1 MTVRRLFLHPLW
13 LFLLLPGYVG
23 WRLLSGL
30 GLGPVG
36 ITAGIVLLIGCC
48 LVIPF
53 SMRTRV
59 LRNRKLADRLAWV
72 GLTAMGFFSSLFV
85 LTLLR
90 DVVLLGAYLFLPGG
104 QARFWVDPSAQ
115 ATLYL
120 SLFVTLAGLIIARRR
135 PGVVEIKIPVVD
147 LPLALHGFSI
157 AQISDVHV
165 GPTIKRDFVEG
176 IVRRVNEL
184 KADMIAV
191 TGDLVDGSVQQLSAH
206 TAPLAGLTARHG
218 AYFVTGN
225 HEYYSGERAWTQ
237 EISRLG
243 LRGLKN
249 EHVVLKHD
257 GASSAIAAVTAYSAH
272 HFDPA
277 QRSDPAA
284 ALRGAPIDAGAKI
297 LLAHQPSSAMAAAN
311 AGFDVQISGHT
322 HGGQFWPWNLFI
334 HFFQPFS
341 GGLHRLKNLWIYVS
355 RGTGYWGPPNR
366 FGVPSEITRIRL
378 VAARPLR
385 RGQAHFRQGELF
397 SFAMLPPR

>member
-1 MTVRRLFLHPLW
+1 MRVRRLLLHPLW
-13 LFLLLPGYVG
+13 LFLSLPGYVG

-30 GLGPVG
+30 SLGPVA
-36 ITAGIVLLIGCC
+36 IAAGIVLLIGCC
-48 LVIPF
+48 LFIPF
-53 SMRTRV
+53 SMRTRA
-59 LRNRKLADRLAWV
+59 LQNRKLADRLAWV
-72 GLTAMGFFSSLFV
+72 GLTAMGFFSSLLV

-90 DVVLLGAYLFLPGG
+90 DGVLLGADLFLSGA
-104 QARFWVDPSAQ
+104 QARLWAEISAQ

-147 LPLALHGFSI
+147 LPHALHGFSI

-165 GPTIKRDFVEG
+165 GPTIKRGFVEG

-225 HEYYSGERAWTQ
+225 HEYYSGERAWTE
-237 EISRLG
+237 EIRRLG
-243 LRGLKN
+243 LRVLKN
-249 EHVVLKHD
+249 EHVVLNHD
-257 GASSAIAAVTAYSAH
+257 GASLILAGVTDYSAH

-284 ALRGAPIDAGAKI
+284 ALRGAPIDAGAKV

-322 HGGQFWPWNLFI
+322 HGGQFWPWNLFV

-341 GGLHRLKNLWIYVS
+341 SGLHRLKNLWIYVS

-378 VAARPLR
+378 VPATP
-385 RGQAHFRQGELF
+385 
-397 SFAMLPPR
+397 

>member
-1 MTVRRLFLHPLW
+1 MRVRRLLLHPLW
-13 LFLLLPGYVG
+13 LFLSLPGYVG

-30 GLGPVG
+30 SLSPVA
-36 ITAGIVLLIGCC
+36 IAAGIVLLIGCC
-48 LVIPF
+48 LFIPF
-53 SMRTRV
+53 SMRTRA
-59 LRNRKLADRLAWV
+59 LQNRKLADRLAWV
-72 GLTAMGFFSSLFV
+72 GLTAMGFFSSLLV

-90 DVVLLGAYLFLPGG
+90 DGVLLGADLFLSGA
-104 QARFWVDPSAQ
+104 QARLWAEISAQ

-147 LPLALHGFSI
+147 LPHALHGFSI

-165 GPTIKRDFVEG
+165 GPTIKRGFVEG

-225 HEYYSGERAWTQ
+225 HEYYSGERAWTE
-237 EISRLG
+237 EIRRLG
-243 LRGLKN
+243 LRVLKN
-249 EHVVLKHD
+249 EHVVLNHD
-257 GASSAIAAVTAYSAH
+257 GASLILAGVTDYSAH

-284 ALRGAPIDAGAKI
+284 ALRGAPIDAGAKV

-322 HGGQFWPWNLFI
+322 HGGQFWPWNLFV

-341 GGLHRLKNLWIYVS
+341 SGLHRLKNLWIYVS

-378 VAARPLR
+378 VPATP
-385 RGQAHFRQGELF
+385 
-397 SFAMLPPR
+397 

>member
-1 MTVRRLFLHPLW
+1 MRVRRPLLHPLW
-13 LFLLLPGYVG
+13 FFLALPAYVG

-30 GLGPVG
+30 SLGPVT
-36 ITAGIVLLIGCC
+36 IAACIVLLIGCC
-48 LVIPF
+48 LFIPF
-53 SMRTRV
+53 SMRTRA
-59 LRNRKLADRLAWV
+59 LQNRELADRLAWV

-90 DVVLLGAYLFLPGG
+90 DLVLLGAYLFLSGEH
-104 QARFWVDPSAQ
+104 ARLWVEPSAQ

-120 SLFVTLAGLIIARRR
+120 SLFVTLAGLVIARRR

-165 GPTIKRDFVEG
+165 GPTIKRGFVEG
-176 IVRRVNEL
+176 VVRRVNEL
-184 KADMIAV
+184 KADLIAV

-225 HEYYSGERAWTQ
+225 HEYYSGERAWTE
-237 EISRLG
+237 EIRRLG
-243 LRGLKN
+243 LRVLKN

-257 GASSAIAAVTAYSAH
+257 GASLILAGVTDYSAH

-284 ALRGAPIDAGAKI
+284 ALRGAPLDAGAKV

-311 AGFDVQISGHT
+311 AGYDVQISGHT
-322 HGGQFWPWNLFI
+322 HGGQFWPWNLFV

-341 GGLHRLKNLWIYVS
+341 SGLHRLKNLWIYVS

-378 VAARPLR
+378 VPAIP
-385 RGQAHFRQGELF
+385 
-397 SFAMLPPR
+397 

>member
-1 MTVRRLFLHPLW
+1 MTMRRLFLHPLW
-13 LFLLLPGYVG
+13 LLLSLPGYVG

-30 GLGPVG
+30 SIGPVG
-36 ITAGIVLLIGCC
+36 TAAGIVLLIGGC
-48 LVIPF
+48 IFAPF
-53 SMRTRV
+53 SMRIRA
-59 LRNRKLADRLAWV
+59 LQNRKLADRLAWV
-72 GLTAMGFFSSLFV
+72 GMTAMGFFSSLFI

-90 DVVLLGAYLFLPGG
+90 DVVLLGAHLLLSSG
-104 QARFWVDPSAQ
+104 QAQLWTKPSALL
-115 ATLYL
+115 TLYL
-120 SLFVTLAGLIIARRR
+120 TFFVTLAGLIIARRR
-135 PGVVEIKIPVVD
+135 PGIVEINIPVVD
-147 LPLALHGFSI
+147 LPHALHGFSI

-165 GPTIKRDFVEG
+165 GPTIKRGFVEG
-176 IVRRVNEL
+176 IVQSVNEL

-225 HEYYSGERAWTQ
+225 HEYYSGERAWTE
-237 EISRLG
+237 EIRRLG
-243 LRGLKN
+243 LRVLKN

-257 GASSAIAAVTAYSAH
+257 GASLVLAGVTDISAH

-284 ALRGAPIDAGAKI
+284 ALRGAPIDAGAKV
-297 LLAHQPSSAMAAAN
+297 LLAHQPSSAAAAAS

-322 HGGQFWPWNLFI
+322 HGGQFWPWNLFV
-334 HFFQPFS
+334 HLFQPFTS
-341 GGLHRLKNLWIYVS
+341 GLHRLKNLWIYVS

-378 VAARPLR
+378 VPAAP
-385 RGQAHFRQGELF
+385 
-397 SFAMLPPR
+397 

>member
-1 MTVRRLFLHPLW
+1 MTVRRLFLNPLW
-13 LFLLLPGYVG
+13 LFLSLPGYVG

-30 GLGPVG
+30 GVG
-36 ITAGIVLLIGCC
+36 AVGMAVGVVLLIGCC
-48 LVIPF
+48 LLIPV
-53 SMRTRV
+53 SMRTRA
-59 LRNRKLADRLAWV
+59 LQNRRLADRLAWV

-90 DVVLLGAYLFLPGG
+90 DVILLCAHFFLSSG
-104 QARFWVDPSAQ
+104 QAQLWIGRSAQ
-115 ATLYL
+115 LTLYL
-120 SLFVTLAGLIIARRR
+120 ALFVTLAGMIIARRR
-135 PGVVEIKIPVVD
+135 PGIVEIRIPVVD

-165 GPTIKRDFVEG
+165 GPTIKRGFVEG

-184 KADMIAV
+184 KVDLIAV
-191 TGDLVDGSVQQLSAH
+191 TGDLVDGSVAQLSAH

-218 AYFVTGN
+218 AFFVTGN
-225 HEYYSGERAWTQ
+225 HEYYSGERAWTE
-237 EISRLG
+237 EIRRLG
-243 LRGLKN
+243 LRVLKN

-257 GASSAIAAVTAYSAH
+257 GASLVLAGVTDWSAH

-284 ALRGAPIDAGAKI
+284 ALHGAPVDAGARV

-322 HGGQFWPWNLFI
+322 HGGQFWPWNLFV

-341 GGLHRLKNLWIYVS
+341 SGLHRLKNLWIYVS

-378 VAARPLR
+378 VAAAP
-385 RGQAHFRQGELF
+385 
-397 SFAMLPPR
+397 

>member
-1 MTVRRLFLHPLW
+1 MSFRRLFQHPLL
-13 LFLLLPGYVG
+13 LFLSLSGYIG

-30 GLGPVG
+30 GVGPAG
-36 ITAGIVLLIGCC
+36 IALGIVLLIGCC
-48 LVIPF
+48 LLIPL

-59 LRNRKLADRLAWV
+59 LQNRKLADRIAWV

-90 DVVLLGAYLFLPGG
+90 DVVLLGARLFLSGG
-104 QARFWVDPSAQ
+104 QVELLIERSAQ

-120 SLFVTLAGLIIARRR
+120 TLFITLAGMIIARRR
-135 PGVVEIKIPVVD
+135 PGIVEIIIPVVD
-147 LPLALHGFSI
+147 LPDALHGFSI

-165 GPTIKRDFVEG
+165 GPTIKRGFVEAV
-176 IVRRVNEL
+176 VRQVNAL

-191 TGDLVDGSVQQLSAH
+191 TGDLVDGSVQQLAAH
-206 TAPLAGLTARHG
+206 TAPLAGLAARHG

-225 HEYYSGERAWTQ
+225 HEYYSGERAWTE
-237 EISRLG
+237 EIGRLG
-243 LRGLKN
+243 LRVLKN
-249 EHVVLKHD
+249 EHVVLRHD
-257 GASSAIAAVTAYSAH
+257 GASLVLAGVTDLSAH
-272 HFDPA
+272 HFDPS

-284 ALRGAPIDAGAKI
+284 ALRGAPSDAGAKI
-297 LLAHQPSSAMAAAN
+297 LLAHQPSSALAAAN

-322 HGGQFWPWNLFI
+322 HGGQFWPWNFFI

-341 GGLHRLKNLWIYVS
+341 SGLHRLKNLWIYVS

-378 VAARPLR
+378 VPAVP
-385 RGQAHFRQGELF
+385 
-397 SFAMLPPR
+397 

>member
-1 MTVRRLFLHPLW
+1 MSFRRLFQHPLL
-13 LFLLLPGYVG
+13 LFLSLSAYIG

-30 GLGPVG
+30 GLGS
-36 ITAGIVLLIGCC
+36 AGIALGIALLIGCC
-48 LVIPF
+48 LIIPL
-53 SMRTRV
+53 SMRTRA
-59 LRNRKLADRLAWV
+59 LRNRRLADRLAWV
-72 GLTAMGFFSSLFV
+72 GLMAMGFFSSLFV

-90 DVVLLGAYLFLPGG
+90 DAVLLGAHLFLSGA
-104 QARFWVDPSAQ
+104 QAQLWTQRSAQ
-115 ATLYL
+115 ATLFVT
-120 SLFVTLAGLIIARRR
+120 LFITLAGLIIARRR
-135 PGVVEIKIPVVD
+135 PGIVEIKIPVAD

-165 GPTIKRDFVEG
+165 GPTIKRGFVEG
-176 IVRRVNEL
+176 VVRQVNAL

-191 TGDLVDGSVQQLSAH
+191 TGDLVDGSVQQLAAH
-206 TAPLAGLTARHG
+206 TAPLAELTARHG

-237 EISRLG
+237 EIGRLG
-243 LRGLKN
+243 LRVLKN
-249 EHVVLKHD
+249 EHVVLQHD
-257 GASSAIAAVTAYSAH
+257 GASLVLAGVTDWSAH

-284 ALRGAPIDAGAKI
+284 ALRGAPTDAGAKV
-297 LLAHQPSSAMAAAN
+297 LLAHQPSSAMAAAK

-341 GGLHRLKNLWIYVS
+341 SGLHRLKNLWIYVS

-378 VAARPLR
+378 VPAAP
-385 RGQAHFRQGELF
+385 
-397 SFAMLPPR
+397 

>member
-1 MTVRRLFLHPLW
+1 MRVRRLLLHPLW
-13 LFLLLPGYVG
+13 LFLSLPGYVG

-30 GLGPVG
+30 SLGPVA
-36 ITAGIVLLIGCC
+36 IAAGIVLLIGSC
-48 LVIPF
+48 LFIPF
-53 SMRTRV
+53 SMRTRA
-59 LRNRKLADRLAWV
+59 LQNRKLADRLAWV
-72 GLTAMGFFSSLFV
+72 GLTAMGFFSSLLV

-90 DVVLLGAYLFLPGG
+90 DGVLLGAYLFLSGA
-104 QARFWVDPSAQ
+104 QARLWAEISAQ
-115 ATLYL
+115 AALYL

-147 LPLALHGFSI
+147 LPHALHGFSI

-165 GPTIKRDFVEG
+165 GPTIKRGFVEG

-225 HEYYSGERAWTQ
+225 HEYYSGERAWTE
-237 EISRLG
+237 EIRRLG
-243 LRGLKN
+243 LRVLKN

-257 GASSAIAAVTAYSAH
+257 GASLILAGVTDYSAH

-284 ALRGAPIDAGAKI
+284 ALRGAPTDAGAKV

-322 HGGQFWPWNLFI
+322 HGGQFWPWNLFV

-341 GGLHRLKNLWIYVS
+341 SGLHRLKNLWIYVS

-378 VAARPLR
+378 VPATP
-385 RGQAHFRQGELF
+385 
-397 SFAMLPPR
+397 

>member
-1 MTVRRLFLHPLW
+1 MRVRRLLLHPLW
-13 LFLLLPGYVG
+13 LFLSLPGYVG

-30 GLGPVG
+30 SLGPVA
-36 ITAGIVLLIGCC
+36 IAAGIVLLIGCC
-48 LVIPF
+48 LFIPF
-53 SMRTRV
+53 SMRTRA
-59 LRNRKLADRLAWV
+59 LQNRKLADRLAWV
-72 GLTAMGFFSSLFV
+72 GLTAMGYFSSLLV

-90 DVVLLGAYLFLPGG
+90 DGVLLGADLFLSGA
-104 QARFWVDPSAQ
+104 QARLWAEISAQ

-147 LPLALHGFSI
+147 LPHALHGFSI

-165 GPTIKRDFVEG
+165 GPTIKRGFVEG

-225 HEYYSGERAWTQ
+225 HEYYSGERAWTE
-237 EISRLG
+237 EIRRLG
-243 LRGLKN
+243 LRVLKN

-257 GASSAIAAVTAYSAH
+257 GASLILAGVTDYSAH

-284 ALRGAPIDAGAKI
+284 ALRGAPIDAGAKV

-322 HGGQFWPWNLFI
+322 HGGQFWPWNLFV

-341 GGLHRLKNLWIYVS
+341 SGLHRLKNLWIYVS

-378 VAARPLR
+378 VPATP
-385 RGQAHFRQGELF
+385 
-397 SFAMLPPR
+397 

>member
-1 MTVRRLFLHPLW
+1 MSVRRLFLHPLW
-13 LFLLLPGYVG
+13 LLVLLPGYVG

-30 GLGPVG
+30 SVGPIGLSV
-36 ITAGIVLLIGCC
+36 GIVLLIGCS
-48 LVIPF
+48 LFVPL
-53 SMRTRV
+53 SMRTRAMQ
-59 LRNRKLADRLAWV
+59 NRRLADRLAWI

-90 DVVLLGAYLFLPGG
+90 DVVLFGVLIFLSGE
-104 QARFWVDPSAQ
+104 QAQLWIAPSAQ

-120 SLFVTLAGLIIARRR
+120 SLFVSLAGMVIARRR
-135 PGVVEIKIPVVD
+135 PGIVEIKIPVVD
-147 LPLALHGFSI
+147 LPHALHGFSI

-165 GPTIKRDFVEG
+165 GPTIKRGFVEG
-176 IVRRVNEL
+176 IVRRTNEL

-191 TGDLVDGSVQQLSAH
+191 TGDLVDGSVQQLSTH
-206 TAPLAGLTARHG
+206 TAPLAGLKARHG

-225 HEYYSGERAWTQ
+225 HEYYSGERAWTE
-237 EISRLG
+237 EIRRLG
-243 LRGLKN
+243 LRVLKN
-249 EHVVLKHD
+249 EHVVLRHD
-257 GASSAIAAVTAYSAH
+257 GALLVLAGVTDYSAH

-284 ALRGAPIDAGAKI
+284 ALHGAPTDAGARV

-322 HGGQFWPWNLFI
+322 HGGQFWPWNLFV
-334 HFFQPFS
+334 HLFEPFS
-341 GGLHRLKNLWIYVS
+341 SGLHRLKNLWIYVS

-378 VAARPLR
+378 VPAAP
-385 RGQAHFRQGELF
+385 
-397 SFAMLPPR
+397 

>member
-1 MTVRRLFLHPLW
+1 MSVRRLLLHPFW
-13 LFLLLPGYVG
+13 LFLSLPGYVG

-30 GLGPVG
+30 NLGPVA
-36 ITAGIVLLIGCC
+36 IAVGIVLLIGCC
-48 LVIPF
+48 LFIPF
-53 SMRTRV
+53 SIRTRA
-59 LRNRKLADRLAWV
+59 LENRKLADRLAWV

-90 DVVLLGAYLFLPGG
+90 DLVLLGAHPFLSGG
-104 QARFWVDPSAQ
+104 QARLWIEPSAQ

-135 PGVVEIKIPVVD
+135 PSVVEIKIPVVD
-147 LPLALHGFSI
+147 LPHALHGFSI

-165 GPTIKRDFVEG
+165 GPTIKRGFVEG
-176 IVRRVNEL
+176 IVRSVNEL

-225 HEYYSGERAWTQ
+225 HEYYSGERAWTE
-237 EISRLG
+237 EIRRLG
-243 LRGLKN
+243 LRVLKN
-249 EHVVLKHD
+249 EHVVLIHD
-257 GASSAIAAVTAYSAH
+257 GASLVLAGVTDISAH

-284 ALRGAPIDAGAKI
+284 ALRGAPIDAGAKV

-322 HGGQFWPWNLFI
+322 HGGQFWPWNLFV
-334 HFFQPFS
+334 HLFQPFTS
-341 GGLHRLKNLWIYVS
+341 GLHRLKNLWIYVS

-378 VAARPLR
+378 VPAGP
-385 RGQAHFRQGELF
+385 
-397 SFAMLPPR
+397 

>member
-1 MTVRRLFLHPLW
+1 MRVRRLLLHPLW
-13 LFLLLPGYVG
+13 LFLSLPGYVG

-30 GLGPVG
+30 SLSPLAIG
-36 ITAGIVLLIGCC
+36 AGIVLLIGCC
-48 LVIPF
+48 LLIPV
-53 SMRTRV
+53 SMRTRA
-59 LRNRKLADRLAWV
+59 LQNRTLADRLAWV

-90 DVVLLGAYLFLPGG
+90 DLVLLGAYLFLSGG
-104 QARFWVDPSAQ
+104 QARLWVEPSAQ

-135 PGVVEIKIPVVD
+135 PDVVEIKIPVVD
-147 LPLALHGFSI
+147 LPHALHGFSI
-157 AQISDVHV
+157 AQISDMHV
-165 GPTIKRDFVEG
+165 GPTIKRGFVEG

-225 HEYYSGERAWTQ
+225 HEYYSGERAWTE
-237 EISRLG
+237 EIRRLG
-243 LRGLKN
+243 LRVLKN
-249 EHVVLKHD
+249 EHVVLRHD
-257 GASSAIAAVTAYSAH
+257 GASLILAGVTDFSAH

-284 ALRGAPIDAGAKI
+284 ALRGAPIDAGAKV

-322 HGGQFWPWNLFI
+322 HGGQFWPWNLFV

-341 GGLHRLKNLWIYVS
+341 SGLHRLKNLWIYVS

-378 VAARPLR
+378 VPATP
-385 RGQAHFRQGELF
+385 
-397 SFAMLPPR
+397 

>member
-1 MTVRRLFLHPLW
+1 MTVRRLILNPRWFFLA
-13 LFLLLPGYVG
+13 LPGYIG

-30 GLGPVG
+30 NLGPIAVV
-36 ITAGIVLLIGCC
+36 AGTLLLVACCLLIPVS
-48 LVIPF
+48 L
-53 SMRTRV
+53 RTRV
-59 LRNRKLADRLAWV
+59 LQNRKLADRLAWV
-72 GLTAMGFFSSLFV
+72 GLTAMGFFSSLIV

-90 DVVLLGAYLFLPGG
+90 DLVLLGAQLFLSAGRA
-104 QARFWVDPSAQ
+104 QLWIEPSAQ

-120 SLFVTLAGLIIARRR
+120 SLFITLAGLIIARRR
-135 PGVVEIKIPVVD
+135 PGIVDIKIPIVD
-147 LPLALHGFSI
+147 LPRALHGFSI

-165 GPTIKRDFVEG
+165 GATIKRGFVEG
-176 IVRRVNEL
+176 VVRRVNEL
-184 KADMIAV
+184 QADLIAV

-206 TAPLAGLTARHG
+206 TAPLSQLTARHG

-225 HEYYSGERAWTQ
+225 HEYYSGERAWTA
-237 EISRLG
+237 EIGRLG
-243 LRGLKN
+243 LRVLKN

-257 GASSAIAAVTAYSAH
+257 GASLILAGVTDLSAH

-284 ALRGAPIDAGAKI
+284 ALRGAPANAGAKI
-297 LLAHQPSSAMAAAN
+297 LLAHQPGSAIAAAK
-311 AGFDVQISGHT
+311 AGFDVQLSGHT

-378 VAARPLR
+378 VAAAP
-385 RGQAHFRQGELF
+385 
-397 SFAMLPPR
+397 